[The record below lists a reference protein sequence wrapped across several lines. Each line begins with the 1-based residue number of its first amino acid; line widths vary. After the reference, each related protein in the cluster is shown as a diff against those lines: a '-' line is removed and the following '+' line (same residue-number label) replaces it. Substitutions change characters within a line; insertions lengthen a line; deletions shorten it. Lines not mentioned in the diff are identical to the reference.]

1 MNKNKQF
8 SIKQRVKSF
17 SYAIQGLRTMFMSEH
32 NARVHLFFSILA
44 IIFGLYLRIDRVEWL
59 FVGLAITLV
68 FCMELMNSA
77 IEYLADTVTKD
88 IDPGIKKAKDLA
100 AAGVLIA
107 AIFAVSVGLVVFIPK
122 VSDLLI

>member
-17 SYAIQGLRTMFMSEH
+17 SYAIQGFKTLFQSEH
-32 NARVHLFFSILA
+32 NARIHAVFTLVVVVLGVFFEIN
-44 IIFGLYLRIDRVEWL
+44 RVEWL
-59 FVGLAITLV
+59 FVFLAIAFV
-68 FCMELMNSA
+68 FAMELMNSA
-77 IEYLADTVTKD
+77 IEYLADTVTKE
-88 IDPGIKKAKDLA
+88 INPGIKKAKDLA
-100 AAGVLIA
+100 AAGVLMA